1 MLVTQDACDDR
12 GAAAFILSSALVS
25 ERHKKAKG
33 GSVAVQHNAFVIG
46 QKNPGEPG
54 LTVQYLWFSTSAHS
68 GQ

>member
-33 GSVAVQHNAFVIG
+33 SMLFN
-46 QKNPGEPG
+46 
-54 LTVQYLWFSTSAHS
+54 TTRS
-68 GQ
+68 